1 MGGGGKVFLAYA
13 GVLLS
18 LVVIIDSA
26 AMAQCDAIYSA
37 FIVSS
42 LYMLMRDKYHI
53 AFILLGFAFAF
64 KLQAMFIMPFYLFYW
79 FKSRKFSLLYF
90 FYIPFVLELSGLP
103 CLIAGRPLREVLSG
117 AFSIYMSQAG
127 AKMGLYI
134 EYPSFWAFMDV
145 VPMGL
150 SEGYDY
156 YRWQQLIIAFTIAI
170 LALIMYYFI
179 KSKIVLSC
187 KNMLYIAFLL
197 SFTTV
202 FFLPNMMS
210 RYGYLYI
217 VLSIPIACI
226 NKKTLPWCICLQMI
240 TVYMMNNG
248 CYANLFP
255 ISIQGISLIN
265 LAAWVA
271 YMWILIK
278 EMQGENRAFLLN
290 ENK

>member
-1 MGGGGKVFLAYA
+1 MSFSNYPGGGILVYA

-26 AMAQCDAIYSA
+26 ALAQCDAIYSA

-42 LYMLMRDKYHI
+42 LYMLMRDKYHK
-53 AFILLGFAFAF
+53 AFILLGLAFAF
-64 KLQAMFIMPFYLFYW
+64 KLQAIFIMPFYLFYW

-90 FYIPFVLELSGLP
+90 FYIPLMMELSGLP
-103 CLIAGRPLREVLSG
+103 CLIAGRPLREVLIG
-117 AFSIYMSQAG
+117 AFSIYASQTG

-145 VPMGL
+145 VPMNL

-156 YRWQQLIIAFTIAI
+156 YRWQQLMIAFTVAV
-170 LALIMYYFI
+170 LALIMYYLI
-179 KSKIVLSC
+179 KLKITLSS

-217 VLSIPIACI
+217 MLSFPIASI
-226 NKKTLPWCICLQMI
+226 NKKTIPWCICLQMI
-240 TVYMMNNG
+240 TIYMMNNG
-248 CYANLFP
+248 CYSNLFP
-255 ISIQGISLIN
+255 TSIQGIALIN
-265 LAAWVA
+265 LAVWIA

-278 EMQGENRAFLLN
+278 EMLEKDSF
-290 ENK
+290 KK